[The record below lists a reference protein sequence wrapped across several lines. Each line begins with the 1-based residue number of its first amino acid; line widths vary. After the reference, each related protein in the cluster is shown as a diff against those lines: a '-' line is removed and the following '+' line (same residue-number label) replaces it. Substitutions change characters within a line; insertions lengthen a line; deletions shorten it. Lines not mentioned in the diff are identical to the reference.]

1 MAISECPACTF
12 HVQLEEGLEVGQ
24 VITCPDCGALIKL
37 VRDFPPMFALA
48 GERQDNEGQE

>member
-1 MAISECPACTF
+1 MAVSECPACTF

-37 VRDFPPMFALA
+37 VGDFPPVFALV
-48 GERQDNEGQE
+48 GEGSDGKE